1 MSGGQGSVVAQQLGV
16 GAKPLVDNAFVDGL
30 HVALLIG
37 GGLMLVA
44 AVFAF
49 IALRRPAVTVPTG
62 GRALSA
68 QGAAEGA
75 AS

>member
-1 MSGGQGSVVAQQLGV
+1 
-16 GAKPLVDNAFVDGL
+16 
-30 HVALLIG
+30 
-37 GGLMLVA
+37 MLVA